1 MASRSLDIVGLR
13 LRHQRLAGPRL
24 ATPGDVVRWL
34 GAVQAQ
40 EYDNAMWA
48 LALRTRC
55 SSAVGIER
63 AIASG
68 TIVRTHVMRP
78 TWHFV
83 AAEDIRWML
92 ALTAPRVSARMA
104 PYNRHLELDAA
115 VFRRSERVIVRAL
128 HGGAQLTR
136 QELKVVLQRAGVR
149 TDSVQRLAHLLIR
162 AEIDSVICSGA
173 RRHNQFTYALM
184 DERVPSTRTLS
195 PDDALAEL
203 TRRYFQSHGPAQ
215 IGDFVWWSGL
225 TVRDARRGLEMLGRG
240 VEHEEVAGKAYWFI
254 GTATARGYSSV
265 TYLLGL
271 YDEYLI
277 GYKDRSA
284 ALDRSRWNEA
294 ITDPFSAPIVVDGK
308 VAGGWRKSAK
318 GDLMV
323 ITLTPLR
330 SFTRNE
336 GAALNEAARAYGD
349 FLRVDVTTRVMPA
362 ATSRNP

>member
-1 MASRSLDIVGLR
+1 
-13 LRHQRLAGPRL
+13 
-24 ATPGDVVRWL
+24 
-34 GAVQAQ
+34 
-40 EYDNAMWA
+40 
-48 LALRTRC
+48 
-55 SSAVGIER
+55 
-63 AIASG
+63 
-68 TIVRTHVMRP
+68 
-78 TWHFV
+78 
-83 AAEDIRWML
+83 
-92 ALTAPRVSARMA
+92 
-104 PYNRHLELDAA
+104 
-115 VFRRSERVIVRAL
+115 
-128 HGGAQLTR
+128 
-136 QELKVVLQRAGVR
+136 
-149 TDSVQRLAHLLIR
+149 
-162 AEIDSVICSGA
+162 
-173 RRHNQFTYALM
+173 
-184 DERVPSTRTLS
+184 
-195 PDDALAEL
+195 
-203 TRRYFQSHGPAQ
+203 
-215 IGDFVWWSGL
+215 VWWSGL

-240 VEHEEVAGKAYWFI
+240 VEHEEVDGKAYWFI

-294 ITDPFSAPIVVDGK
+294 ITDPFSAPIVVDGQ